1 MTILNAYDEK
11 VQTFITIHK
20 TDSQKN
26 YSNERMQLFKAAE
39 QDKGLIFEATYPKKQ
54 YEVVTQLLIMLAQTG
69 ITKISA
75 ETLGKKADCS
85 IRTVTSVVNKLKK
98 DTQII
103 VARLKSSNKNNGHY
117 IFVDKTHTNFT
128 AIMREVFMLDNSSIA
143 ELNAEQIAEQKNA
156 ENVDTPT
163 VEDIKNNSKGFKGF
177 KRHTKD
183 INKIYISNIDKIS
196 VVEEIESKPIKT
208 KDEQQKYIEEYATC
222 LAQKQLFKMINDI
235 KDMML
240 PCIIEQSHKIAL
252 RIGSTAEWKDVVMAR
267 DVLLTITENTKNHVF
282 KDVPTAKTIVATFT
296 ERLNYKRSHIV
307 PAANKQV
314 VTVKIAPFYNWL
326 EEKENENG

>member
-1 MTILNAYDEK
+1 MTTLNAYDEK
-11 VQTFITIHK
+11 VQAFITIHK
-20 TDSQKN
+20 TESQKN
-26 YSNERMQLFKAAE
+26 YSNERMQLFKVAE

-75 ETLGKKADCS
+75 EKLAEKADCS
-85 IRTVTSVVNKLKK
+85 VRTITTVVNKLKK

-103 VARLKSSNKNNGHY
+103 VARLKSSSKNNGHY
-117 IFVDKTHTNFT
+117 IFVDKNHANFK

-156 ENVDTPT
+156 ENVDTSM
-163 VEDIKNNSKGFKGF
+163 VEDEKNGSKGFKGF

-183 INKIYISNIDKIS
+183 INKYISSADKIS
-196 VVEEIESKPIKT
+196 VVEKIEAEPIKT

-222 LAQKQLFKMINDI
+222 LAQKQLFKMIHDI

-252 RIGSTAEWKDVVMAR
+252 RIGSNAEWKDVVMAR
-267 DVLLTITENTKNHVF
+267 DVLLTITENTKDYVF
-282 KDVPTAKTIVATFT
+282 KDVPNSKTIVATFT
-296 ERLNYKRSHIV
+296 ERLNYKRTHNV
-307 PAANKQV
+307 PVATKEV
-314 VTVKIAPFYNWL
+314 TTVKIAPFYNWL